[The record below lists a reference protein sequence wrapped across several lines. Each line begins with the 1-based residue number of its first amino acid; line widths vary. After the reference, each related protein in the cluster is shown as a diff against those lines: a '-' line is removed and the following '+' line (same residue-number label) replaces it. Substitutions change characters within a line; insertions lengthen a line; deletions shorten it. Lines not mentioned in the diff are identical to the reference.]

1 MINKI
6 KLFITAFCQVLFVSA
21 NVFFISK
28 ENIIG
33 ILISSFMISFIWT
46 FNVKKIAFGSFV
58 DKIIYAI
65 GAALGCVAGFYLSKI
80 VYGLF

>member
-6 KLFITAFCQVLFVSA
+6 KLFITAFFQVLFVSA

-46 FNVKKIAFGSFV
+46 FNVKKIAFGNNL
-58 DKIIYAI
+58 DKIIYASGAGI
-65 GAALGCVAGFYLSKI
+65 GCLAGFYLSKVI
-80 VYGLF
+80 YNFL